1 LGHRLKATHETGE
14 AQLSR
19 LGPSLTVAFSV
30 SLAAP
35 AAAADYSIDYA
46 VGRDLITETG
56 TLDNCTFNRPCK
68 KLIKDWNAWLRISVR
83 RGYRV
88 AEVSLG
94 GEPGCCIFADAQQS
108 ASINTWQTFHRL
120 AVFWGRARRGN
131 ELVLNQP
138 VGTLLLWFRN
148 NAEK

>member
-19 LGPSLTVAFSV
+19 LGPFLTVAFSV

-68 KLIKDWNAWLRISVR
+68 KLIKD
-83 RGYRV
+83 
-88 AEVSLG
+88 
-94 GEPGCCIFADAQQS
+94 
-108 ASINTWQTFHRL
+108 
-120 AVFWGRARRGN
+120 
-131 ELVLNQP
+131 
-138 VGTLLLWFRN
+138 
-148 NAEK
+148 